1 MSEINPSDL
10 VEEITLTVDDAS
22 VIPTPIDPTLT
33 QEGEAADAKA
43 TGDAITAVFSGA
55 KVNGKAFVSKEVTVY
70 AGDIL
75 MSDETGAD
83 TLAEAVENLGNRDAS
98 SVVYDAENLVSVKDA
113 LDAINTELDTE
124 LTESEIDDI
133 FDEVFGGDE

>member
-55 KVNGKAFVSKEVTVY
+55 KVNGKSFTDKAVTVY

-113 LDAINTELDTE
+113 LDEIYTTIDTE
-124 LTESEIDDI
+124 LTESEIDDL
-133 FDEVFGGDE
+133 FDEVFGGDD